1 MEIEKSQARKGGT
14 VDRTR
19 EGKLRPP
26 VVATALVVVAL
37 VAAACSSTPSSSVKT
52 IPNNT
57 EGVTATSITLG
68 TTQPLTGPAAPGY
81 DEIAPASNAYFK
93 YVNAHGGVYGR
104 TIDYII
110 ENDEYDPALTATLVR
125 QLVLQDHIFADV
137 GPLGTPTTLQ
147 VKDFLNTE
155 GVPAIFVESGC
166 NCWSDPKLPY
176 TFGWQPP
183 YTDEGKIL
191 GQYVA
196 QHFAGEK
203 VGYLYQDD
211 EFGLDGVKGLDMEI
225 PASDVV
231 SRQTYTATPQALA
244 AGLGSQ
250 ISAIKA
256 AGAKVVVLYTI
267 PAATTLALLAAAT
280 IGYQPQW
287 VVSSVGSDPPTL
299 TGLLSSF
306 SKGAAGASLLD
317 GMITNAY
324 LPPLTDSSNPWVIGF
339 KKILAQYDPGA
350 PWDVNTEYG
359 LSLAYDFVQALKAA
373 GKDLTRSA
381 LVQAIEQKGSSFT
394 SPGLVP
400 LTYSATDHYGF
411 QGSEI
416 VQLENSGQTVKVLTP
431 RLVTTLNGAITQ
443 ESSPPPSPPP
453 GFGS

>member
-1 MEIEKSQARKGGT
+1 MAALIAFA
-14 VDRTR
+14 
-19 EGKLRPP
+19 L
-26 VVATALVVVAL
+26 VATA
-37 VAAACSSTPSSSVKT
+37 CSSSPGTSGVGSVKAL
-52 IPNNT
+52 PNNT
-57 EGVTATSITLG
+57 EGVTASTITIG

-104 TIDYII
+104 SINYII
-110 ENDEYDPALTATLVR
+110 ENDMYDPSQTATLVR
-125 QLVLQDHIFADV
+125 KLVLQDHIFADV

-183 YTDEGKIL
+183 YTDEGKLL

-211 EFGLDGVKGLDMEI
+211 EFGMDGVKGLDKEI

-280 IGYQPQW
+280 IGYAPQW
-287 VVSSVGSDPPTL
+287 VSSSVGSDPPTL

-306 SKGAAGASLLD
+306 SKGQAGASLLN
-317 GMITNAY
+317 GMISNAY
-324 LPPLTDSSNPWVIGF
+324 LPPLTDSSNPWITGF
-339 KKILAQYDPGA
+339 KKILTQYDPGA
-350 PWDVNTEYG
+350 AWDGNTEYG

-373 GKDLTRSA
+373 GKNLTRSA
-381 LVQAIEQKGSSFT
+381 LVQAIEQKGSSFVD
-394 SPGLVP
+394 PGLVP

-416 VQLENSGQTVKVLTP
+416 VQTEDNGATIKVLTG
-431 RLVTTLNGAITQ
+431 RLVTTFNGPIT
-443 ESSPPPSPPP
+443 EDTSSPGTPPA

>member
-1 MEIEKSQARKGGT
+1 MSNERQ
-14 VDRTR
+14 RTKR
-19 EGKLRPP
+19 RPA
-26 VVATALVVVAL
+26 VVGVLLAVAL
-37 VAAACSSTPSSSVKT
+37 VLVACSSSTTPSGSA

-57 EGVTATSITLG
+57 QGVTATQITIG
-68 TTQPLTGPAAPGY
+68 TTTPLTGPAAPGY
-81 DEIAPASNAYFK
+81 DEIAPAANAYFR
-93 YVNAHGGVYGR
+93 YVNDHGGVFGR
-104 TIDYII
+104 SINYII
-110 ENDEYDPALTATLVR
+110 DNDQYDPSQTATLVR
-125 QLVLQDHIFADV
+125 QLVLQNRIFADV

-147 VKDFLNTE
+147 VKNFLNTE

-166 NCWSDPKLPY
+166 NCWNDPKLPL

-183 YTDEGKIL
+183 YTVEGKII
-191 GQYVA
+191 GQYIS

-211 EFGLDGVKGLDMEI
+211 EFGQDGVKGLDQQI

-287 VVSSVGSDPPTL
+287 VSSSVGSDPPTL

-306 SKGAAGASLLD
+306 SKGAAGASLLN

-324 LPPLTDSSNPWVIGF
+324 LPPLTDSTNPWVVGF
-339 KKILAQYDPGA
+339 KKILARYDSGA
-350 PWDVNTEYG
+350 PWDGNTEYG
-359 LSLAYDFVQALKAA
+359 LALGYDFVLALRAA
-373 GKDLTRSA
+373 GRDLTRSS
-381 LVQAIEQKGSSFT
+381 LVQAIEREGSTFVNA
-394 SPGLVP
+394 GLVP
-400 LTYSATDHYGF
+400 LTFTSTNHFGF
-411 QGSEI
+411 QGSQI
-416 VQLENSGQTVKVLTP
+416 VQLENGGQTITPLTQ
-431 RLVTTLNGAITQ
+431 RLVSTINGPIRPAPGPTHN
-443 ESSPPPSPPP
+443 PPA